1 MTCHETGRLID
12 PYVDDELG
20 PDETARVVAHVEQ
33 CAACRRRLDER
44 EALGRLIRMV
54 PYHRASERSRQA
66 VTSAG
71 QRAGVP
77 RRTFAWAAAAMVI
90 LSLGGVAGLRAWRMS
105 QATSAIAD
113 ALVAR
118 HVNALATQL
127 FAVQSS
133 DQHTVKPW
141 FQGKLDFSPPV
152 RDLNAAGFPLLG
164 GRVDMVD
171 GRPVAALVYQRRLHM
186 ISVTIWPADD
196 RAALSDARTI
206 RGFHE
211 RHWVQDGMSFWAV
224 SDVNDDD
231 LKEFV
236 RLFRLAHT

>member
-1 MTCHETGRLID
+1 MTCHEIGRLID
-12 PYVDDELG
+12 PYVDDELDPG
-20 PDETARVVAHVEQ
+20 ETARVVAHAEQ

-44 EALGRLIRMV
+44 EALGRLIRTV
-54 PYHRASERSRQA
+54 PYHRASERLRQS
-66 VTSAG
+66 VTSTR
-71 QRAGVP
+71 QRAGVR
-77 RRTFAWAAAAMVI
+77 RRTIAWAAAAIVI
-90 LSLGGVAGLRAWRMS
+90 LSLGGVTGLRAWRTS
-105 QATSAIAD
+105 QATSDIAD
-113 ALVAR
+113 ALVAG

-127 FAVQSS
+127 FVVRSS

-152 RDLNAAGFPLLG
+152 RDLSAGGFPLLG
-164 GRVDMVD
+164 GRVDTVE

-186 ISVTIWPADD
+186 ISVMIWPADGRTAPRD
-196 RAALSDARTI
+196 TRTI

-211 RHWVQDGMSFWAV
+211 RHWVQDGMSLWAV

-236 RLFRLAHT
+236 RLFSSSQP

>member
-1 MTCHETGRLID
+1 MTCHEIERLID
-12 PYVDDELG
+12 PYVDDELS
-20 PDETARVVAHVEQ
+20 PDDTARVAAHVEQ

-44 EALGRLIRMV
+44 EALGRLIRTV
-54 PYHRASERSRQA
+54 PYHRASERLRQS
-66 VTSAG
+66 VTTTRDRVG
-71 QRAGVP
+71 LP
-77 RRTFAWAAAAMVI
+77 RRAIAWAAAAMVI
-90 LSLGGVAGLRAWRMS
+90 ISLGGVAGLRAWRTS

-127 FAVQSS
+127 FAVRSS

-152 RDLNAAGFPLLG
+152 WDLSAAGFPLLG
-164 GRVDMVD
+164 GRLDTVD

-186 ISVTIWPADD
+186 ISVMIWPADD
-196 RAALSDARTI
+196 RGALSDARTI

-211 RHWVQDGMSFWAV
+211 RHWIQDGMSIWAV

-231 LKEFV
+231 LREFV
-236 RLFRLAHT
+236 RLFSSAPT

>member
-1 MTCHETGRLID
+1 MTCHEIGRLID

-20 PDETARVVAHVEQ
+20 SDDIARVVAHVDQ
-33 CAACRRRLDER
+33 CAACRRQLEAR
-44 EALGRLIRMV
+44 EALGRLIRTV
-54 PYHRASERSRQA
+54 PYHRAPERLRQT
-66 VTSAG
+66 VT
-71 QRAGVP
+71 RASHRIGVP
-77 RRTFAWAAAAMVI
+77 RRAIAWAAAAMVI
-90 LSLGGVAGLRAWRMS
+90 VSVGGVAGFRAWRTS

-127 FAVQSS
+127 FTVRSS

-152 RDLNAAGFPLLG
+152 WDLSAADFPLLG
-164 GRVDMVD
+164 GRVETVG
-171 GRPVAALVYQRRLHM
+171 GRTVAALVYQRRLHM
-186 ISVTIWPADD
+186 ISVMIWPADD
-196 RAALSDARTI
+196 RTARHDARTI

-211 RHWVQDGMSFWAV
+211 RHWVQDGMSIWTV

-231 LKEFV
+231 LREFV
-236 RLFRLAHT
+236 RLFSSAR

>member
-1 MTCHETGRLID
+1 MTCHEIGRLID

-20 PDETARVVAHVEQ
+20 PDDTARVVTHVEQ

-44 EALGRLIRMV
+44 EVLGRLIRAV
-54 PYHRASERSRQA
+54 PHYRASERLRQS
-66 VTSAG
+66 VTTTR
-71 QRAGVP
+71 QRVGVP
-77 RRTFAWAAAAMVI
+77 RRAIAWAAAAMVVV
-90 LSLGGVAGLRAWRMS
+90 SLGSIAGLRAWRTS
-105 QATSAIAD
+105 YATSSVAD

-152 RDLNAAGFPLLG
+152 WDLSAAGFPLLG
-164 GRVDMVD
+164 GRLDTVD
-171 GRPVAALVYQRRLHM
+171 GRTVAALVYQRRLHM
-186 ISVTIWPADD
+186 ISVMIWPADD
-196 RAALSDARTI
+196 RTAPSDARTI

-211 RHWVQDGMSFWAV
+211 RHWVQDGMSIWAV
-224 SDVNDDD
+224 SDVSDDD
-231 LKEFV
+231 LMEFV
-236 RLFRLAHT
+236 RLFSSAHT